1 MVKNIFFIFVL
12 TFSFDLFAQEISV
25 TASTDTT
32 DYMIGDQIQYSLYI
46 KMNKD
51 VYIINPFFRD
61 SLKNID
67 VLNISDPITSENE
80 TEKSVKY
87 LCSSL

>member
-1 MVKNIFFIFVL
+1 MVKNIFIILVL
-12 TFSFDLFAQEISV
+12 TFSSNLFAQEISV

-32 DYMIGDQIQYSLYI
+32 DYMIGDHIQYSLFI
-46 KMNKD
+46 KMNID

-67 VLNISDPITSENE
+67 VLENH
-80 TEKSVKY
+80 
-87 LCSSL
+87 